1 MVPKIIFD
9 MLRTQMEMQNEQIS
23 AQLTELAS
31 LRALVDKMQA
41 EIEKRDQ
48 TIEEKLQIIANFTRM
63 LFGQRSEKRKYVFS
77 EGQLSMFEVAGDGN
91 TMVEAA
97 KNEDTADNGK
107 TVTVEAHKRKAK
119 RNIEELAAN
128 IPVKEEV
135 IDLPEKEKFNSKGE
149 PLKCIGKV
157 EIRSELIREPE
168 KIYMLKYYALT
179 YVDPDA
185 EAETGKATMK
195 QAQVPAPLI
204 PHSFVSASVGADV
217 ITKKYADALPLYRQE
232 QIWKRCGVNLSRGT
246 MANWVITLS
255 DVYLRPLWNKLKEY
269 LLLHP
274 VINADETVL
283 QVNKEPGRTPQ
294 QESRI
299 WAYSSS
305 KRAKQQIRLFQYE
318 MSRKGAC
325 ATNFL
330 EGFKGILQTDGYSGY
345 GVIGEIIRAGC
356 WAHMRRK
363 WLEAMPKGATVEN
376 SKAAKGYEFC
386 GRIFDVERNLEDLPD
401 AERAAQR
408 QQLIKPII
416 DEYYAWIETIFKPS
430 GKLKDAVTYAVNQ
443 KEFLCAFLYHGEV
456 EASNNQVENAQRG
469 VVVGRK
475 NWLFCDTPKGAEAS
489 VIAYSILETAKANG
503 LNPEKYLMHIFS
515 ILPVRFANDPNAEIE
530 DLLPWNENIK
540 EICKLGV

>member
-1 MVPKIIFD
+1 VGQEMVPKTMHD
-9 MLRTQMEMQNEQIS
+9 MVLEQLSMLRSQIS
-23 AQLTELAS
+23 RMQETIDK
-31 LRALVDKMQA
+31 LVEENRKKDA
-41 EIEKRDQ
+41 I
-48 TIEEKLQIIANFTRM
+48 IEEKNQIILNANRAR
-63 LFGQRSEKRKYVFS
+63 FGQSSEQRRYILS
-77 EGQLSMFEVAGDGN
+77 DGQLSMFEIAGDGN
-91 TMVEAA
+91 LEVTD
-97 KNEDTADNGK
+97 KTAENAK
-107 TVTVEAHKRKAK
+107 TVKVAEHERKAK
-119 RNIEELAAN
+119 RTMAELAAN
-128 IPVKEEV
+128 LRVEEKIV
-135 IDLPEKEKFNSKGE
+135 DLPEKEKYNAQGE

-157 EIRSELIREPE
+157 EIRSEIIREPE
-168 KIYMLKYYALT
+168 NVYLRKYYVLSYA
-179 YVDPDA
+179 DPRV
-185 EAETGKATMK
+185 EAETGEADIK
-195 QAQVPAPLI
+195 QAKAPAPLI
-204 PHSFVSASVGADV
+204 PHSYASASAVTDV
-217 ITKKYADALPLYRQE
+217 YIKKYADALPLYRQE
-232 QIWKRCGVNLSRGT
+232 QIWKRLGVALNRGT
-246 MANWVITLS
+246 LANWVITTS
-255 DVYLRPLWNKLKEY
+255 DMYLKIIWKKMKKC
-269 LLLHP
+269 LLMLP
-274 VINADETVL
+274 VIHADETVL

-305 KRAKQQIRLFQYE
+305 KRSKHQIRLFQYE

-330 EGFKGILQTDGYSGY
+330 EGFRGILQTDGYSGY

-386 GRIFDVERNLEDLPD
+386 GRIFDVERKLEDLPD
-401 AERAAQR
+401 AERAVKR
-408 QQLIKPII
+408 QELIKPII

-443 KEFLCAFLYHGEV
+443 KEFLCTFLYHGEV

-503 LNPEKYLMHIFS
+503 LNPEKYLMHIFTG
-515 ILPVRFANDPNAEIE
+515 LPDRFAKKPNADIE
-530 DLLPWNENIK
+530 DLLPWNEEIK
-540 EICKLGV
+540 ELCKLGV